1 MTGWLKQLQNE
12 VTEFLFPGTCIGCG
26 KFGDFICI
34 VCSRKLPRLL
44 PPVCQRCG
52 KPEPSAHL
60 CTECW
65 KKRHGIDGIRS
76 VYIFEG
82 LIRTAVYE
90 LKYYNL
96 RSISGI
102 LGKYMADYYR
112 QYNLFGDYLVPVP
125 LHAKRYRQ
133 RGYNQSELLAARLSE
148 LTGVP
153 LLANAVMRVVDNVP
167 QARTSTID
175 QRRTNVEGVFQC
187 ENGLVDGKEI
197 IIIDDVCTSGA
208 TLEACADALKR
219 AGARRTFGFTLARE
233 VLNRS

>member
-12 VTEFLFPGTCIGCG
+12 VTEFLFPRVCIGCG

-34 VCSRKLPRLL
+34 DCSRKLSRLL
-44 PPVCQRCG
+44 PPICQRCG

-60 CTECW
+60 CPECW
-65 KKRHGIDGIRS
+65 KKHDGIDSIRS

-82 LIRTAVYE
+82 LIRTAVYD

-96 RSISGI
+96 RSISGM
-102 LGKYMADYYR
+102 LGRFMADYYR
-112 QYNLFGDYLVPVP
+112 ESNFFGDYLVPVP
-125 LHAKRYRQ
+125 LHTKRYRQ
-133 RGYNQSELLAARLSE
+133 RGYNQSELLAARLSD

-153 LLANAVMRVVDNVP
+153 LLPDGLQRVVDNVP
-167 QARTSTID
+167 QARTASID
-175 QRRTNVEGVFQC
+175 QRRVNVEGIFRC
-187 ENGLVDGKEI
+187 DNGLVKGKQI

-208 TLEACADALKR
+208 TLEACAGALKR
-219 AGARRTFGFTLARE
+219 AGASRTFGFTLARE